1 MVHGGHLIHLGHEN
15 IIRYSNRPFRLLDA
29 SGKVILDD
37 RGREKVDIKKHDST
51 IIANINDRVLPGDTL
66 YILGDFS
73 YRSDH
78 GVSAYRDQIHCKNI
92 VLIMGNHDP
101 HRRSGAPDSSLTSA
115 FQSIR
120 ELMKIRVEV
129 FGVRQEIVLCHYAMR
144 TWNKSHHGIW
154 HLYGHSHGELTDDP
168 NSLSFDVGVD
178 SHAFCPL
185 NVMDIAAIMSEKTF
199 TAIHHN
205 RKHRATSHEM
215 IVERWRE
222 HATSS

>member
-1 MVHGGHLIHLGHEN
+1 MQAEVLNQWFDRRNEN
-15 IIRYSNRPFRLLDA
+15 DIVLKMNTG
-29 SGKVILDD
+29 SGKTVVGLLILKSCLN
-37 RGREKVDIKKHDST
+37 ESKSPAV
-51 IIANINDRVLPGDTL
+51 
-66 YILGDFS
+66 YISPDNYLAS
-73 YRSDH
+73 
-78 GVSAYRDQIHCKNI
+78 QI
-92 VLIMGNHDP
+92 
-101 HRRSGAPDSSLTSA
+101 
-115 FQSIR
+115 
-120 ELMKIRVEV
+120 
-129 FGVRQEIVLCHYAMR
+129 RQEAQDLGLEV
-144 TWNKSHHGIW
+144 
-154 HLYGHSHGELTDDP
+154 TDDP